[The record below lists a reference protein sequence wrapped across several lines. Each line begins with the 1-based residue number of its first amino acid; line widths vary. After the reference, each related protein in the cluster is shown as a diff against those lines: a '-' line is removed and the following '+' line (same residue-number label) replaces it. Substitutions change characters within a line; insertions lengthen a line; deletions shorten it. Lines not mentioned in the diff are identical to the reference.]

1 MNFYLAIVTW
11 YCDDT
16 NKNRHEKNIIAA
28 EDYTTAMVALKK
40 MYGDGL
46 IDVYIKELWV
56 EESSVLHISE
66 DTYRTLAEDYKEL
79 NEQ

>member
-1 MNFYLAIVTW
+1 MNFYLAAVTW
-11 YCDDT
+11 YCDDI
-16 NKNRHEKNIIAA
+16 NKNRNEKNIIAA

-40 MYGDGL
+40 MHGDGL

-66 DTYRTLAEDYKEL
+66 DTYHALAKDYKEL
-79 NEQ
+79 NE

>member
-1 MNFYLAIVTW
+1 MNFYLAAVTW
-11 YCDDT
+11 HCDDI
-16 NKNRHEKNIIAA
+16 NKNRNEKNIIAA

-40 MYGDGL
+40 MYGNDL

-56 EESSVLHISE
+56 EEFGVLHISE

-79 NEQ
+79 NE